1 MKESACNQDILN
13 LLAGKA
19 STKQLVFR
27 QTKDVFKEFKALL
40 KTIADE
46 LNSNIC
52 KIDKK
57 VVVEYFDNGE
67 LEAEI
72 RFSGDALIFHMHTN
86 TFTFDK
92 SHFTNQHSYI
102 KKEPLNGYFG
112 LISMY
117 NFLADSLRYNRPN
130 DVGHLLGRLFI
141 NREKHFFVDGKRQF
155 AFMYNNPAEDIAT
168 EVTLR
173 GIIEKTIIIHSRTGI
188 FRNNSMY
195 NVMTLATSQFFD
207 NRITPITTPITVA
220 VTHPINART
229 SVLSKPIKPARKCVS
244 RDV

>member
-1 MKESACNQDILN
+1 MKDQKCNQEILD

-27 QTKDVFKEFKALL
+27 QTKEVFKEFKALL

-52 KIDKK
+52 KIDKE

-67 LEAEI
+67 FEAEI

-86 TFTFDK
+86 SFTFEK
-92 SHFTNQHSYI
+92 NHFTNKHSYI

-117 NFLADSLRYNRPN
+117 NFLADSLRYNRVN
-130 DVGHLLGRLFI
+130 DMGFLVGRVFV

-155 AFMYNNPAEDIAT
+155 AFMYNDPSKDK
-168 EVTLR
+168 VTKESLR
-173 GIIEKTIIIHSRTGI
+173 DVIEKTIVYALD
-188 FRNNSMY
+188 FD
-195 NVMTLATSQFFD
+195 LTSPNFNDMQ
-207 NRITPITTPITVA
+207 A
-220 VTHPINART
+220 VTVNQIRSISNELKIST
-229 SVLSKPIKPARKCVS
+229 SKKLGFRMAADKEKNPK
-244 RDV
+244 

>member
-141 NREKHFFVDGKRQF
+141 NREKQIINGTELTINHIKSKKEGEVFATARNIHKGRTTHLWEVKIVD
-155 AFMYNNPAEDIAT
+155 EDNQLISICKMT
-168 EVTLR
+168 N
-173 GIIEKTIIIHSRTGI
+173 IILDK
-188 FRNNSMY
+188 
-195 NVMTLATSQFFD
+195 
-207 NRITPITTPITVA
+207 
-220 VTHPINART
+220 
-229 SVLSKPIKPARKCVS
+229 K
-244 RDV
+244 

>member
-46 LNSNIC
+46 LKSNIC

-173 GIIEKTIIIHSRTGI
+173 GIIEKTIIYALD
-188 FRNNSMY
+188 FD
-195 NVMTLATSQFFD
+195 LTSPNFNDVQYVSVDQIRSISNDLKLSTSKKLGFKMASD
-207 NRITPITTPITVA
+207 KA
-220 VTHPINART
+220 KHPQ
-229 SVLSKPIKPARKCVS
+229 
-244 RDV
+244 

>member
-1 MKESACNQDILN
+1 LKKDQKCNQDILN

-27 QTKDVFKEFKALL
+27 QTKDVFKTFKELL

-52 KIDKK
+52 KIDKE

-67 LEAEI
+67 FEAEI

-86 TFTFDK
+86 SFTFDK
-92 SHFTNQHSYI
+92 NHFTSKNSYI

-117 NFLADSLRYNRPN
+117 NFLADSLRYNRIN
-130 DVGHLLGRLFI
+130 DIGHLVGRVFV

-155 AFMYNNPAEDIAT
+155 GFMYNSPETDLVT
-168 EVTLR
+168 KETLR
-173 GIIEKTIIIHSRTGI
+173 DVIEKTIIYALD
-188 FRNNSMY
+188 FD
-195 NVMTLATSQFFD
+195 LTSPNFNDVRMVSVSQIRSISNELKISTSKKLGFKMSTD
-207 NRITPITTPITVA
+207 KEQ
-220 VTHPINART
+220 HP
-229 SVLSKPIKPARKCVS
+229 K
-244 RDV
+244 

>member
-1 MKESACNQDILN
+1 MKVQKCNQEILD

-27 QTKDVFKEFKALL
+27 QTKEVFKEFKALL

-52 KIDKK
+52 KIDKE

-67 LEAEI
+67 FEAEI

-86 TFTFDK
+86 SFTFEK
-92 SHFTNQHSYI
+92 NHFTNKHSYI

-117 NFLADSLRYNRPN
+117 NFLADSLRYNRVN
-130 DVGHLLGRLFI
+130 DMGFLVGRVFV

-155 AFMYNNPAEDIAT
+155 AFMYNDPSKDK
-168 EVTLR
+168 VTKESLR
-173 GIIEKTIIIHSRTGI
+173 DIIEKTIVYALD
-188 FRNNSMY
+188 FD
-195 NVMTLATSQFFD
+195 LTSPNFNDMQ
-207 NRITPITTPITVA
+207 A
-220 VTHPINART
+220 VTVNQIRSISNELKISTSKKLGFRMAADKEKHP
-229 SVLSKPIKPARKCVS
+229 K
-244 RDV
+244 

>member
-1 MKESACNQDILN
+1 MKESSCNQDILN

-27 QTKDVFKEFKALL
+27 QTKDVFRTFKELL

-52 KIDKK
+52 KIDKE

-67 LEAEI
+67 FEAEI

-86 TFTFDK
+86 SFTFDK
-92 SHFTNQHSYI
+92 NHFTSKNSYI

-117 NFLADSLRYNRPN
+117 NFLADSLRYNRIN
-130 DVGHLLGRLFI
+130 DIGHLVGRVFV

-155 AFMYNNPAEDIAT
+155 GFMYNSPETDLVT
-168 EVTLR
+168 KETLR
-173 GIIEKTIIIHSRTGI
+173 DVIEKTIIYALD
-188 FRNNSMY
+188 FD
-195 NVMTLATSQFFD
+195 LTSPNFNDVRMVSVSQIRSISNELKISTSKKLGFKMSTD
-207 NRITPITTPITVA
+207 KEQ
-220 VTHPINART
+220 HP
-229 SVLSKPIKPARKCVS
+229 K
-244 RDV
+244 

>member
-173 GIIEKTIIIHSRTGI
+173 GIIEKTIIYALD
-188 FRNNSMY
+188 FD
-195 NVMTLATSQFFD
+195 LTSPNFNDVQYVSVDQIRSISNDLKLSTSKKLGFKMASD
-207 NRITPITTPITVA
+207 NA
-220 VTHPINART
+220 KHPQ
-229 SVLSKPIKPARKCVS
+229 
-244 RDV
+244 